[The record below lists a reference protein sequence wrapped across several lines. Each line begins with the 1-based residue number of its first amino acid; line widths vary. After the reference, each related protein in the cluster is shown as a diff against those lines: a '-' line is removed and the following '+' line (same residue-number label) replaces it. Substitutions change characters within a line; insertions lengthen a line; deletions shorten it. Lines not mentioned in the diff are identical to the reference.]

1 MRFISRNTRPP
12 ERRPHGLTLDDV
24 RGLIRK
30 PVSYWAI
37 DESGNPSRKPKE
49 NGKPFTLSAVT
60 ELSPIDYDRLLEG
73 VPLYDGEVH
82 FSKLRNEHPDICIS
96 LMTNFGNESI
106 LILYKT
112 VFKNAKYAVSGK
124 IKGQPIDE
132 LYLLSLLN
140 EIIEAI
146 LEVDSSEIV
155 LITYDQNCSI
165 REDSCVLLWND
176 RCMLTMGE
184 SKAYRLIQMADLSAS
199 SIGRSFL
206 PGKFAD
212 YAYFEKIMGKS
223 VNIKE
228 NRDIP
233 QYRPALLQH
242 DNRNFEYLT
251 DSESTRNTENLQEN
265 GDRPQHNPTFLPR
278 GCRGPKYLTDSEP
291 AEKGSRI
298 SKNAKIGR
306 RTETRG
312 GPQPSPA
319 RLQHDAMDSGY
330 LTRSEQKRPGLA
342 DCTQRSAFAPM
353 GAGGLTQRPPSALG
367 KRLDGSTQLPSS
379 ASWVSDS
386 GSDYKEP
393 HRCDPFGSKCGK
405 KRCIQCN

>member
-1 MRFISRNTRPP
+1 MRSISRNTRPP

-37 DESGNPSRKPKE
+37 DESGNPSRKPKQ

-82 FSKLRNEHPDICIS
+82 FNKLRNEHPDICIS

-112 VFKNAKYAVSGK
+112 VFKNAKSTASGR

-140 EIIEAI
+140 EMIEAI
-146 LEVDSSEIV
+146 LSTDYSDVV
-155 LITYDQNCSI
+155 LITYDRSNNIKEETCT
-165 REDSCVLLWND
+165 LLWNE
-176 RCMLTMGE
+176 RCILVMGE
-184 SKAYRLIQMADLSAS
+184 SNVYRLIQMADLSAS
-199 SIGRSFL
+199 SIGKTLLPHGFADDTYFDKIRMKSIDIRENRSRPQLNSAFL
-206 PGKFAD
+206 PHND
-212 YAYFEKIMGKS
+212 
-223 VNIKE
+223 
-228 NRDIP
+228 RDS
-233 QYRPALLQH
+233 
-242 DNRNFEYLT
+242 EYLT
-251 DSESTRNTENLQEN
+251 
-265 GDRPQHNPTFLPR
+265 G
-278 GCRGPKYLTDSEP
+278 SEP
-291 AEKGSRI
+291 AKKGSRI

-319 RLQHDAMDSGY
+319 RLQPDVTYFGY
-330 LTRSEQKRPGLA
+330 LTRSEQKRSGLA
-342 DCTQRSAFAPM
+342 DCTQHSAFAPM

>member
-37 DESGNPSRKPKE
+37 DESGNPSRKPKQ

-82 FSKLRNEHPDICIS
+82 FNKLRNEHPDICIS

-112 VFKNAKYAVSGK
+112 VFKNAKSTASGR

-132 LYLLSLLN
+132 LYLLLLLN
-140 EIIEAI
+140 EMIEAI
-146 LEVDSSEIV
+146 LSTDYSDVV
-155 LITYDQNCSI
+155 LITYDRSNNIKEETCT
-165 REDSCVLLWND
+165 LLWNE
-176 RCMLTMGE
+176 RCILVMGE
-184 SKAYRLIQMADLSAS
+184 SNVYRLIQMADLSAS
-199 SIGRSFL
+199 SIGKTLLPHGFADDTYFDKIRMKSIDIRENRSRPQLNSAFL
-206 PGKFAD
+206 PHND
-212 YAYFEKIMGKS
+212 
-223 VNIKE
+223 
-228 NRDIP
+228 RDS
-233 QYRPALLQH
+233 
-242 DNRNFEYLT
+242 EYLT
-251 DSESTRNTENLQEN
+251 
-265 GDRPQHNPTFLPR
+265 G
-278 GCRGPKYLTDSEP
+278 SEP
-291 AEKGSRI
+291 AKKGSRI

-312 GPQPSPA
+312 GPQHDPA
-319 RLQHDAMDSGY
+319 RLQLDAKDSGY

-342 DCTQRSAFAPM
+342 GCTQHPAFAPM
-353 GAGGLTQRPPSALG
+353 GAGGLTQRPPSAPV

-379 ASWVSDS
+379 APWVSDS
-386 GSDYKEP
+386 GSDYKEY

>member
-37 DESGNPSRKPKE
+37 DESGNPSRKPKQ

-82 FSKLRNEHPDICIS
+82 FNKLRNEHPDICIS

-112 VFKNAKYAVSGK
+112 VFKNAKSTASGR

-140 EIIEAI
+140 EMIEAI
-146 LEVDSSEIV
+146 LSTDYSDVV
-155 LITYDQNCSI
+155 LITYDRSNNIKEETCT
-165 REDSCVLLWND
+165 LLWNE
-176 RCMLTMGE
+176 RCILVMGE
-184 SKAYRLIQMADLSAS
+184 SNVYRLIQMADLSAS
-199 SIGRSFL
+199 SIGKTLLPHGFADDTYFDKIRMKSIDIRENRSRPQLNSAFL
-206 PGKFAD
+206 PQD
-212 YAYFEKIMGKS
+212 D
-223 VNIKE
+223 
-228 NRDIP
+228 RD
-233 QYRPALLQH
+233 
-242 DNRNFEYLT
+242 
-251 DSESTRNTENLQEN
+251 S
-265 GDRPQHNPTFLPR
+265 
-278 GCRGPKYLTDSEP
+278 KYLTDSEP
-291 AEKGSRI
+291 AKKGSRI

-319 RLQHDAMDSGY
+319 RLQSDATYSGY

-342 DCTQRSAFAPM
+342 DCTQHSAFAPM

-379 ASWVSDS
+379 ASRVSDS
-386 GSDYKEP
+386 GSDYKEY
-393 HRCDPFGSKCGK
+393 HRCDPFGSKCAK
-405 KRCIQCN
+405 KRCIQCS

>member
-37 DESGNPSRKPKE
+37 DESGNPSRKPKQ

-82 FSKLRNEHPDICIS
+82 FNKLRNEHPDICIS

-112 VFKNAKYAVSGK
+112 VFKNAKSTASGR

-140 EIIEAI
+140 EMIEAI
-146 LEVDSSEIV
+146 LSTDYSDVV
-155 LITYDQNCSI
+155 LITYDRSNNIKEETCT
-165 REDSCVLLWND
+165 LLWNE
-176 RCMLTMGE
+176 RCILVMGE
-184 SKAYRLIQMADLSAS
+184 SNVYRLIQMADLSAS
-199 SIGRSFL
+199 SIGKTLLPYGFADDTYFDKIRMKSIDIRENRSRPQLNSAFL
-206 PGKFAD
+206 PQD
-212 YAYFEKIMGKS
+212 D
-223 VNIKE
+223 
-228 NRDIP
+228 RD
-233 QYRPALLQH
+233 
-242 DNRNFEYLT
+242 
-251 DSESTRNTENLQEN
+251 S
-265 GDRPQHNPTFLPR
+265 
-278 GCRGPKYLTDSEP
+278 KYLTDSEP
-291 AEKGSRI
+291 AKKGSRI
-298 SKNAKIGR
+298 SKNSKIGR
-306 RTETRG
+306 KCPGRTETRDIL
-312 GPQPSPA
+312 QYRPA

-342 DCTQRSAFAPM
+342 DCTQHSAFAPM
-353 GAGGLTQRPPSALG
+353 GAGGLTQRPPSAHG

-379 ASWVSDS
+379 APWVSDS

-393 HRCDPFGSKCGK
+393 HRCNPFGSKCGK

>member
-49 NGKPFTLSAVT
+49 NGKAFTLSAVT

-96 LMTNFGNESI
+96 LMTNFGNENI

-112 VFKNAKYAVSGK
+112 VRKKGRDKVFANKN
-124 IKGQPIDE
+124 GQPIDE

-140 EIIEAI
+140 EIIGAVMM
-146 LEVDSSEIV
+146 VDSSDTIV
-155 LITYDQNCSI
+155 ITYDQNRSM
-165 REDSCVLLWND
+165 REETCTLLWND
-176 RCMLTMGE
+176 RCLLVMGE
-184 SKAYRLIQMADLSAS
+184 SHAYRLIQMADLSAS
-199 SIGRSFL
+199 SIGRSLL
-206 PGKFAD
+206 PEGFAED
-212 YAYFEKIMGKS
+212 VYFDKIKKRS
-223 VNIKE
+223 INIRE
-228 NRDIP
+228 NREGPQHIPALLPYDSRDSEYLTGSEPAKKGSRISKNTKIGRKCPGRTETRDIP
-233 QYRPALLQH
+233 QYRPA
-242 DNRNFEYLT
+242 
-251 DSESTRNTENLQEN
+251 
-265 GDRPQHNPTFLPR
+265 
-278 GCRGPKYLTDSEP
+278 
-291 AEKGSRI
+291 
-298 SKNAKIGR
+298 
-306 RTETRG
+306 
-312 GPQPSPA
+312 
-319 RLQHDAMDSGY
+319 RLQLDAKDSGY

-342 DCTQRSAFAPM
+342 GCTQHPAFAPM

-393 HRCDPFGSKCGK
+393 HRCDPFGSKCAK